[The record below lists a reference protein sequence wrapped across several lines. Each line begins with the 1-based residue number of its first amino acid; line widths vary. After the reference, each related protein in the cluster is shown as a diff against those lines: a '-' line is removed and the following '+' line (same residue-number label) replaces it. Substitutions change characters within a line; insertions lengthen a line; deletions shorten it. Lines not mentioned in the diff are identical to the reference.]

1 VKTFQQIFAIART
14 EFRFGLRRGAPVVV
28 TAVIGLIL
36 YAGILMNMG
45 NNVQMADPH
54 MEQYTQEQVDK
65 LAQNGITAEVYR
77 SLSQGEFADLTA
89 IETTQTWFYLYL
101 VLLFL
106 PVATGG
112 MIPADRQYGVFELL
126 RSTPLDGSTYLAG
139 KVLGGIGIV
148 VFIACFPFLLFL
160 AVLEGIMLK
169 FIGFGVPLDLI
180 TFYLKLSV
188 LDGLPVLACGAAL
201 GVLAGVAFRTRRSA
215 ILPGILTGILA
226 IFSWLSAFRF
236 PASSPN
242 GFDVAAYSVF
252 QKYQSIWQALW
263 DRISKPG
270 AFSSSYE
277 FSLVGIGEP
286 AAGIGRVLVMYLV
299 ILAMLAGL
307 FSLARL
313 WLKWKENF

>member
-1 VKTFQQIFAIART
+1 MKTLWQIFAIARN

-28 TAVIGLIL
+28 TAVIGLL
-36 YAGILMNMG
+36 LGAGILMSVGTNYQ
-45 NNVQMADPH
+45 NVDPN
-54 MEQYTQEQVDK
+54 MEQYTPEQFNQ
-65 LAQNGITAEVYR
+65 LAQNGITPEVYR
-77 SLSQGEFADLTA
+77 YLTPGAFADLTA
-89 IETTQTWFYLYL
+89 MDSTGAWFFMYLA
-101 VLLFL
+101 LLFL
-106 PVATGG
+106 PIATAG

-148 VFIACFPFLLFL
+148 VLIACFPFLLFL